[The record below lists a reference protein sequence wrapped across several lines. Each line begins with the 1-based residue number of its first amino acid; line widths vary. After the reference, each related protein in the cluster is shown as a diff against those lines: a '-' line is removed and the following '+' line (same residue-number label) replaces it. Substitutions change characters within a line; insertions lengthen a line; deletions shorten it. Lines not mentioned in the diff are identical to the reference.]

1 MPLLSKSPRGDTLL
15 ALVGVAGTHFIP
27 RPSFPCLDAGVLG
40 RLEVVGGGNG
50 GLGFLGFLRFLWS
63 TYSHGCFGV
72 DAFRVGWVC
81 FCSTS
86 HSVIGSVMV
95 GIRGGMRFLLVQVVV
110 GFALEA
116 DVRDC
121 PLLSSLSLSLIAG
134 GEVVSRSTGGGC
146 GGLHRGSPCCV
157 SAVFCFVFV
166 R

>member
-1 MPLLSKSPRGDTLL
+1 MHLSFLCL
-15 ALVGVAGTHFIP
+15 VAG
-27 RPSFPCLDAGVLG
+27 GLG

-50 GLGFLGFLRFLWS
+50 RLGFLGFLRFLWS
-63 TYSHGCFGV
+63 TYSHGRFGV

-95 GIRGGMRFLLVQVVV
+95 GIRGGMRLLLVQVVV

-121 PLLSSLSLSLIAG
+121 PLLSSPLSLVAG

-146 GGLHRGSPCCV
+146 GRLHRGGSPCCV
-157 SAVFCFVFV
+157 SVVFCFVFV